1 MATPSALT
9 SAFIQSVLYPA
20 AAGSARPPLTF
31 TVLSTDSRKI
41 SKGCLFVAL
50 AGEKF
55 DGHDFIS
62 QALEQGAAGILCTKG
77 RIPPGAREAHPDAM
91 LFEVESTLIAYRA
104 LASAWRRQFKVPVV
118 CVAGSVGKT
127 TTKELLSA
135 VLRGRWPNLLKT
147 EGSQNGFV
155 GIPMTLL
162 ELRPEHGAAVIEVGI
177 DEVGAMQEHL
187 ELVRPTTSV
196 LTAIGPEHLE
206 NLRDIPT
213 VAQEEGFALSRVH
226 AAGGAVAINLDDNW
240 IVPHYDSLTGSNRIG
255 YTLGGYVPGPDV
267 LQGRIDNGILL
278 VEGPRMAKGGDR
290 FKLPLP
296 GEHNARNLL
305 SAIAV
310 ACLLGL
316 SPEEMRTGLQ
326 TFKGAA
332 GRSELKE
339 LPRKTP
345 VVCDYYNA
353 QPASMEAGLR
363 LLEEVASTS
372 ASTTGKRAVRWA
384 CLGDMLEMGPNEE
397 KFHRELAGTIIEL
410 EIENILLYG
419 PRMKWLADELKR
431 RAFTGRL
438 AHFESHDSLAGELTR
453 GLNPGEAIL
462 IKGSRGMKMEEIWK
476 RLEAFTQNQWS
487 T

>member
-1 MATPSALT
+1 MATLPALD
-9 SAFIQSVLYPA
+9 SSFVHSVL
-20 AAGSARPPLTF
+20 GSGLNSGPARPAIPF
-31 TVLSTDSRKI
+31 TVISTDSRKI
-41 SKGCLFVAL
+41 SRGCLFVAL
-50 AGEKF
+50 AGDRF
-55 DGHDFIS
+55 DGHDFIP
-62 QALEQGAAGILCTKG
+62 QALQQGAAGILCTKG
-77 RIPPGAREAHPDAM
+77 KVPAGARETHPGAVF
-91 LFEVESTLIAYRA
+91 FEVESTLIAYRA
-104 LASAWRRQFKVPVV
+104 LASAWRKLFKIPLV

-135 VLRGRWPNLLKT
+135 VLRGRWPDLLKT

-162 ELRPEHGAAVIEVGI
+162 ELRPSHGAAVIEVGI

-187 ELVRPTTSV
+187 DLVQPTTSV

-226 AAGGAVAINLDDNW
+226 AAGGSVAINLDDNW
-240 IVPHYDSLTGSNRIG
+240 IVLHYESLTGSNRIG

-267 LQGRIDNGILL
+267 LQGRVDNGDLV

-316 SPEEMRTGLQ
+316 SADEMRAGLQ

-363 LLEEVASTS
+363 LLEEVASRGP
-372 ASTTGKRAVRWA
+372 ARAVRWA

-397 KFHRELAGTIIEL
+397 KFHRELAGTITEL
-410 EIENILLYG
+410 KIENVLLFG

-431 RAFTGRL
+431 RGFAGRMG
-438 AHFESHDSLAGELTR
+438 HFETHDALAGELTR
-453 GLNPGEAIL
+453 NLHPGEAIL
-462 IKGSRGMKMEEIWK
+462 IKGSRGMKMEEVWK
-476 RLEAFTQNQWS
+476 RLEAFAQAEWKA
-487 T
+487 